1 MKKLYVVV
9 PVILTLA
16 FGGLYYAHSIEAE
29 KKAVALRLAAEKAD
43 AETAAKKAEAERQA
57 REDADRRTAERL
69 AEEKRKEEEKA
80 AKWEAAGKQIAGET
94 TTYQEQAAKTAAEI
108 KTLEAKLIA
117 VRQEKEA
124 ASRAVFERARDVE
137 AARIKKRNAELE
149 IQRLVEMVARKG
161 GSTLVPGGAI
171 P

>member
-9 PVILTLA
+9 PVVLTLA
-16 FGGLYYAHSIEAE
+16 FGGLYYVHSIESG
-29 KKAVALRLAAEKAD
+29 KKAAELRLAAER
-43 AETAAKKAEAERQA
+43 AEAESAAKKTEAERQA
-57 REDADRRTAERL
+57 REDAERRTAERL

-80 AKWEAAGKQIAGET
+80 AKWEAAGKQIAEET
-94 TTYQEQAAKTAAEI
+94 AAYAAQAATTSAEI
-108 KTLEAKLIA
+108 AALETKLAA
-117 VRQEKEA
+117 VRKEKEA

-137 AARIKKRNAELE
+137 SARIKKRNAELE

-161 GSTLVPGGAI
+161 GATLAPGGAI